1 MSNRL
6 TALSERIARL
16 RMRRDRLAELS
27 GLDEST
33 ISRAFGGKTD
43 PLSSTLDKI
52 EAAVS
57 VEEAE
62 MAEHLRKVGTSSTSG
77 AAA

>member
-6 TALSERIARL
+6 TALSARIARL
-16 RMRRDRLAELS
+16 RMPRDRLAALS

-33 ISRAFGGKTD
+33 LSRAFGGKTD

-57 VEEAE
+57 AEEAE
-62 MAEHLRKVGTSSTSG
+62 LAEHLARVSKG

>member
-1 MSNRL
+1 MP
-6 TALSERIARL
+6 
-16 RMRRDRLAELS
+16 RDRLAALS

-33 ISRAFGGKTD
+33 LSRAFGGKTD

-62 MAEHLRKVGTSSTSG
+62 MATHLAGVRGS
-77 AAA
+77 AA